1 MIIFVDIDETICETP
16 DSRNYK
22 ESRPIFENIE
32 KVNSLYDKG
41 HTIIY
46 LTARGSGTGLDWKN
60 LTEKQFADWNVKH
73 HELRLGKPFYDL
85 FIDDRNINAETFFKS
100 ARCFK

>member
-1 MIIFVDIDETICETP
+1 VIIFVDIDETICETP

-46 LTARGSGTGLDWKN
+46 WTARGSGTGLDWKK